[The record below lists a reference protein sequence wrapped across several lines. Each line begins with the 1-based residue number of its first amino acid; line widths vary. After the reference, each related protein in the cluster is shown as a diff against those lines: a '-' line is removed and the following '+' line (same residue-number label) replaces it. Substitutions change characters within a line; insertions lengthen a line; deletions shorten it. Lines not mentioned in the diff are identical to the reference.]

1 MNTRYK
7 TVISTLFLLITT
19 TASADTITDNK
30 IDAALRESKYYT
42 DIQVS
47 QKGMEIR
54 QNLMLET
61 VKALSA
67 TSQSLMNN
75 IDKASSDSV
84 ATSNNY
90 TDQKFDAIN
99 NDIESSK
106 ADILS
111 ESQTYTNNQ
120 VSNLHTTIKR
130 SESQAVSSSRQY
142 TDNRF
147 NELET
152 SMNGRLHSVE
162 QQVNKNADRANA
174 GIASVAAMANI
185 PYTDN
190 TRFSMGLGAGNY
202 RNGNAVAFG
211 GQLRMENNVN
221 LRTSV
226 SWNSEDS
233 AVYGAGVAFGF

>member
-7 TVISTLFLLITT
+7 TVISTLFLLITA
-19 TASADTITDNK
+19 TASADITDTK
-30 IDAALRESKYYT
+30 IDAALRESKHYT
-42 DIQVS
+42 DIKIS
-47 QKGMEIR
+47 QKGTEIR

-84 ATSNNY
+84 STSNNY

-142 TDNRF
+142 TDTRF